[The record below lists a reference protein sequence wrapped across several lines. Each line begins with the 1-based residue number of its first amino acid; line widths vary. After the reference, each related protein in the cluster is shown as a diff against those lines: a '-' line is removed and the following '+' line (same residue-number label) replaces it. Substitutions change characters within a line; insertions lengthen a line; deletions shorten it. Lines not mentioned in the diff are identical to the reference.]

1 MFRRCWT
8 STPTGPCARV
18 VSRLDRDGRLPIG
31 ELVALSEASA
41 IGVTIDRWTV
51 PTVVIVYPRR
61 SALFDLLSP
70 REREVAEL
78 ICSRL
83 SQRRDC
89 RTAVYQRRNRQGLLA
104 RRADQN
110 EAGWSQ
116 RSHRRLARSQNRVM
130 SDLHARR
137 PTR

>member
-78 ICSRL
+78 IAAGFRNAEIAERL
-83 SQRRDC
+83 YISVATVKDYLHGVLTKTKLGGRS
-89 RTAVYQRRNRQGLLA
+89 AVIAAWHG
-104 RRADQN
+104 RRA
-110 EAGWSQ
+110 G
-116 RSHRRLARSQNRVM
+116 
-130 SDLHARR
+130 
-137 PTR
+137 